1 MMQHAQGRD
10 ADEVR
15 NMTLMKRIDRRLLNW
30 VWTTSR
36 GLRMQ
41 SLLNALAGLTGVALD
56 FSFIYASKWAIDIA
70 TGRSQS
76 PLWHAALLLLLLL
89 LLQVALGFA
98 RRWIAAI
105 LGVRSQNILHMRLF
119 THLMNS
125 RWTGRGGLHSGDVL
139 NRLERDVYDVADTI
153 TESVPSALCVLVR
166 LMGAFAFLCT
176 MNVRVAC
183 VLLCIAPLFTLLSRL
198 YVRRMRALTRSI
210 RDTDSKIQSIVQE
223 SIQYSMVLKTLERCG
238 TMATRLSEAQDRLR
252 SQVRQRTLFSSTS
265 SALVSLGFGLGYLVA
280 FVACAYQLR
289 AGTVTYGMMAA
300 FLQLVGQVQGPFREI
315 LRYVPAFV
323 GSVTA
328 CERLMELQDMP
339 LEEQGTPVRMQ
350 GIAGVRLTGV
360 TCAYGQGERTILH
373 DLTYDF
379 PPGSVTAV
387 LGETGAGKTT
397 LVRLILAL
405 LTPQSGKVELYDA
418 QHSVAVSPL
427 TRNNLVYVPQG
438 NTLLSGTVRDNL
450 LLGNP
455 EATEAHMYQ
464 ALHTACADF
473 VAQSPQG
480 LDTPCGEL
488 GAGLSEGQA
497 QRIAIAR
504 ALLRTGSVLLL
515 DEATSALDA
524 DTERALLH
532 NLRLEQ
538 GGRTV
543 ICITHRPAMVDYCT
557 QVLHLT
563 RLP

>member
-1 MMQHAQGRD
+1 MG
-10 ADEVR
+10 
-15 NMTLMKRIDRRLLNW
+15 MKKIDRRLARW
-30 VWTTSR
+30 MWDASK

-41 SLLNALAGLTGVALD
+41 SVLNALAGVSAVALD

-70 TGRSQS
+70 TGRAQA
-76 PLWHAALLLLLLL
+76 PLWQAALLLALVL
-89 LLQVALGFA
+89 LLQVMLGFA

-119 THLMNS
+119 THQMNS
-125 RWTGRGGLHSGDVL
+125 RWMGRGSLHSGDVL

-153 TESVPSALCVLVR
+153 TEVIPSALCVMVR
-166 LMGAFAFLCT
+166 LAGAFCFLCT
-176 MNVRVAC
+176 MNARVAC
-183 VLLCIAPLFTLLSRL
+183 LLLCIVPFFTLLSRI
-198 YVRRMRALTRSI
+198 YVRRMRALTREM

-238 TMATRLSEAQDRLR
+238 TMTARLGAAQARLQT
-252 SQVRQRTLFSSTS
+252 QVRRRTMFSSTS

-280 FVACAYQLR
+280 FVSCVSRLQSGML
-289 AGTVTYGMMAA
+289 TYGMMAA

-328 CERLMELQDMP
+328 CDRLMELQEIP
-339 LEEQGTPVRMQ
+339 LEEQGEPVRMR
-350 GIAGVRLTGV
+350 GAVGVRLTDV
-360 TCAYGQGERTILH
+360 ACTYGEGERVILN
-373 DLTYDF
+373 DLSFDF
-379 PPGSVTAV
+379 SPGSVTAV

-397 LVRLILAL
+397 LMRLILAL
-405 LTPQSGKVELYDA
+405 LVPQSGRVELYDGQSA
-418 QHSVAVSPL
+418 VEVSPL

-455 EATEAHMYQ
+455 EATEADMYHVLHM
-464 ALHTACADF
+464 ACADF
-473 VAQSPQG
+473 VAESPLG

-488 GAGLSEGQA
+488 GVGLSEGQA

-504 ALLRTGSVLLL
+504 ALLRPGSVLLL
-515 DEATSALDA
+515 DEATSALDT
-524 DTERALLH
+524 DTEKALLR

-543 ICITHRPAMVDYCT
+543 ICITHRPAMVEYCT
-557 QVLHLT
+557 QVLTLK
-563 RLP
+563 RIS

>member
-1 MMQHAQGRD
+1 
-10 ADEVR
+10 
-15 NMTLMKRIDRRLLNW
+15 MTLTKRIDRRLLGW

-36 GLRMQ
+36 GLRVQ

-70 TGRSQS
+70 TGRSPS

-153 TESVPSALCVLVR
+153 TESVPSVLCVLVR
-166 LMGAFAFLCT
+166 LAGAFAFLCS

-183 VLLCIAPLFTLLSRL
+183 LLLCIAPFFILVSRL

-210 RDTDSKIQSIVQE
+210 RDTDSQIQSIVQE

-238 TMATRLSEAQDRLR
+238 TMATRLGEAQSRLC
-252 SQVRQRTLFSSTS
+252 SQVRHRTLFSSTS

-280 FVACAYQLR
+280 FVSCAYQLR

-339 LEEQGTPVRMQ
+339 LEEQGIPVRMQ
-350 GIAGVRLTGV
+350 GTAGVRLTGV
-360 TCAYGQGERTILH
+360 TCAYGQGQRVVLR

-397 LVRLILAL
+397 LVRLVLAL
-405 LTPQSGKVELYDA
+405 LAPQQGRVELYDA
-418 QHSVAVSPL
+418 QRSVAVSPL

-438 NTLLSGTVRDNL
+438 NTLLSGAVRDNL

-455 EATEAHMYQ
+455 EASDDDMYQ

-532 NLRLEQ
+532 NLRLER

-557 QVLHLT
+557 QVL
-563 RLP
+563 RLERMP